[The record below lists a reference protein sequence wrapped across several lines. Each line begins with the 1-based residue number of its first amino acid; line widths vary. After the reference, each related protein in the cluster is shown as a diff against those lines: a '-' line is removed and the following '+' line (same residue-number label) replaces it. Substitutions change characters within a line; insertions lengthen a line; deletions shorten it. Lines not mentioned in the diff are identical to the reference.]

1 MSFKNLVMQ
10 GYNEHINKQATERGI
25 TVDEYLAQIE
35 MEQQKVNEPIIN
47 SEENALENIFSQSVD
62 EYIRPTKSNI
72 TEIVKWTS
80 SKFNDYRK
88 KDVVNWVYD
97 IAHNPS
103 EGHLKLFECGAYSD
117 VAHIKKASNH
127 GFDQYLAVKN
137 GKVRWVYAL
146 GSEWQRIYEF
156 N

>member
-35 MEQQKVNEPIIN
+35 MEQQKVSEPIVN
-47 SEENALENIFSQSVD
+47 NEENALENIFSQSVD

-103 EGHLKLFECGAYSD
+103 EGHLMLFECGAYSD
-117 VAHIKKASNH
+117 ISHSKKATNH
-127 GFDQYLAVKN
+127 GFDQYLAVKD
-137 GKVRWVYAL
+137 GKVRWAYAL